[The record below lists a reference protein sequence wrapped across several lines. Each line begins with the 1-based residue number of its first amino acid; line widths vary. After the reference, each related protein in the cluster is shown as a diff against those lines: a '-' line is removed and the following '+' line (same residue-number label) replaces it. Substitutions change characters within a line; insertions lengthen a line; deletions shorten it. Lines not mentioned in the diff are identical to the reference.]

1 MPRRGRRRRGSHGGG
16 HHPYSDAAL
25 VPAQRPLAGGAFLAL
40 VAAAT
45 VASIAPP
52 APRPA
57 DSPAD
62 EFSASRAMAH
72 LAVIAKEPRPPG
84 SRAHA
89 AVRAYLVQELERLGL
104 EPRVQAAQ
112 AAARMAGTVWS
123 LRAVNVLGRLRGTRG
138 GGRALILAAHYDSVP
153 QSPGASDDGAAVAV
167 LLETARALRAGPPMA
182 NDVLLLFTDGE
193 EMAMRGAQA
202 AVEDPELLKGAAL
215 VMNFEARG
223 NRGPSAMFETSRE
236 SGALVREVAAAAPHP
251 TLSAAV
257 TALAQALP
265 NGTDSLV
272 FERSGFAVL
281 GFAFANG
288 LEHYHR
294 ATDSVDRIDRGSVQ
308 HHGSYAL
315 ALARR
320 FGERDL
326 ADLRAP
332 EVVYFD
338 LFGRAVVVYPI
349 SAARAFAALT
359 LALLLVVVARGIRA
373 RRLTG
378 RGIAK
383 GAGLLFVAVLAA
395 ALAVAATHVLLG
407 SVVDGWMLLA
417 RSSVF
422 AWHALLLGAAV
433 VVALFARG
441 LRRNGSRDLAAGA
454 LLPWGGLLAIA
465 AIVAPSITAP
475 LTWPLLFSLLGF
487 VAWQRG
493 ATFAIYLGLVPAVVT
508 FASLVYAV
516 FVAAGATAPF
526 APVLL
531 FALLAGLLIP
541 ALADAAPSA
550 RSLLAWGSLGGS
562 VAAAALGMIV
572 ARYGEDEPRVDSL
585 VYALDHDSGDARWV
599 TYDDALDP
607 WVAAR
612 VPRNASNGPLPGFT
626 RSEHPLKSAPA
637 PHLALPPPEVEVR
650 ADRTSGGTR
659 TLTLRLRSPG
669 HPRCVRLWDAGGA
682 RVSWAPEMGGAP
694 VRDFYRISPEVDEV
708 ALRVMTGDSASR
720 AWHAVHCALDQDA
733 LELTLNAATGAPVKL
748 RVVEEHEGLPVIRGA
763 PVPPRPKGL
772 APAMGSD
779 VTLVGRTFEL

>member
-1 MPRRGRRRRGSHGGG
+1 
-16 HHPYSDAAL
+16 L
-25 VPAQRPLAGGAFLAL
+25 VPAQRTLAGGALLAL
-40 VAAAT
+40 VAAVT
-45 VASIAPP
+45 IASIAPP

-62 EFSASRAMAH
+62 EFSAARAMAH
-72 LAVIAKEPRPPG
+72 LAVIAKEPHPPG

-89 AVRAYLVQELERLGL
+89 AVRAYLIQELERLGL

-138 GGRALILAAHYDSVP
+138 GRALILAAHYDTVP

-182 NDVLLLFTDGE
+182 NDVLVLFTDGE

-223 NRGPSAMFETSRE
+223 NGGPSVMFETSAS
-236 SGALVREVAAAAPHP
+236 SGTLLREVAAAAPYP
-251 TLSAAV
+251 TLSSPV

-272 FERSGFAVL
+272 FKRSGFAVL

-288 LEHYHR
+288 IEHYHR
-294 ATDSVDRIDRGSVQ
+294 TTDSVDRIDRGSVQ

-338 LFGRAVVVYPI
+338 LFGRAAVVYPI

-359 LALLLVVVARGIRA
+359 LALLFFVVARGIHA

-383 GAGLLFVAVLAA
+383 GAGLQLVAAFAA
-395 ALAVAATHVLLG
+395 SLAVTATQVLLG
-407 SVVDGWMLLA
+407 RVVDGWMLLA
-417 RSSVF
+417 RSRIF
-422 AWHALLLGAAV
+422 AWHALFLGAAV
-433 VVALFARG
+433 IVTLFARS
-441 LRRNGSRDLAAGA
+441 LRRNGPWDLAAGA
-454 LLPWGGLLAIA
+454 MLPWGALLATA

-487 VAWQRG
+487 VVWQRG
-493 ATFAIYLGLVPAVVT
+493 PTFAIYLGLVPAVVT
-508 FASLVYAV
+508 FANLVYAV
-516 FVAAGATAPF
+516 FVAAGALAPF

-531 FALLAGLLIP
+531 FSLLAGLLIP
-541 ALADAAPSA
+541 ALADATPNA
-550 RSLLAWGSLGGS
+550 RSFLAWCSLGGS
-562 VAAAALGMIV
+562 VAAAAVGVLG

-585 VYALDHDSGDARWV
+585 VYVLDHDSGDARWI

-607 WVAAR
+607 WVTAR
-612 VPRNASNGPLPGFT
+612 VPRGASNGPLPGFT
-626 RSEHPLKSAPA
+626 RSDKPLKSAPA
-637 PHLALPPPEVEVR
+637 PHLALPPPEIEVR
-650 ADRTSGGTR
+650 SDTTRGGTR
-659 TLTLRLRSPG
+659 TLALRLRSPG

-682 RVSWAPEMGGAP
+682 RIWWAPEMDGAP
-694 VRDFYRISPEVDEV
+694 VRDFFRISPPMDEV
-708 ALRVMTGDSASR
+708 ALRAMTGDSTSR
-720 AWHAVHCALDQDA
+720 VWHAVHCALDQDA
-733 LELTLNAATGAPVKL
+733 LELTLNAAPGAPLKL
-748 RVVEEHEGLPVIRGA
+748 RVVEEHEGLPAIRGA
-763 PVPPRPKGL
+763 PVPPRPRGL
-772 APAMGSD
+772 APAMESD